1 MPSNH
6 YSSDRGVEHHDTFRR
21 AVPRCYSRPGMSKAI
36 SESRI
41 DRESNAILI
50 GLSVITCVVG
60 GGIGGQIL
68 QAVLGIASSGNLDI
82 GSIIAQIV
90 SGGVGGGVLMTIVG
104 GVKQMMGK

>member
-1 MPSNH
+1 MDVASLIIQLV
-6 YSSDRGVEHHDTFRR
+6 SG
-21 AVPRCYSRPGMSKAI
+21 AVGGNLVGQAFKDQSLGM
-36 SESRI
+36 
-41 DRESNAILI
+41 I
-50 GLSVITCVVG
+50 GNTIAGIVG